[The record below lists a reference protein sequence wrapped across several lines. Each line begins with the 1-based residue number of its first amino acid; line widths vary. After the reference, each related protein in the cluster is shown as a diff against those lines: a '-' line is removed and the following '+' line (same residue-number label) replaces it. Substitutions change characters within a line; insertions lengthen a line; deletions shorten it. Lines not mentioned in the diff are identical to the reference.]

1 MLTRE
6 KIRTRNLIH
15 SFFTCLL
22 SFTLA
27 EIHSSWGEPF
37 SRLRN
42 TSVKH
47 RITLDYWC
55 QRSAFFCDCGRKM
68 GHFLCGAERKKLSL
82 NVHLHCIVSHFKTM
96 SKMSTLPTPWK
107 NFCGRPCSGVTSPSF
122 CRAKHLGG
130 AKCLILGEQQHFVWD
145 AAAQTQNY

>member
-1 MLTRE
+1 
-6 KIRTRNLIH
+6 
-15 SFFTCLL
+15 
-22 SFTLA
+22 
-27 EIHSSWGEPF
+27 
-37 SRLRN
+37 
-42 TSVKH
+42 
-47 RITLDYWC
+47 
-55 QRSAFFCDCGRKM
+55 M